1 MKVVKKNF
9 SHDIYINNN
18 RGIRYKYV
26 TNNIETQTRRCLAAA
41 MLITQSTV
49 KAIDYKLKTLIYT
62 RFDAQASALTP
73 IVAPIVIAVAVV
85 VAVTRVCCLLTRSSL
100 PTELQ
105 RLTR

>member
-1 MKVVKKNF
+1 M
-9 SHDIYINNN
+9 IYILIII
-18 RGIRYKYV
+18 RIRYKYV
-26 TNNIETQTRRCLAAA
+26 ANNIATQTRRCLAAA
-41 MLITQSTV
+41 MLITQSRV

-73 IVAPIVIAVAVV
+73 IVAPIVIAVAIV

-100 PTELQ
+100 STELQ